1 MTRSDSV
8 ARIRARLRHPI
19 VDTDGQT
26 IEYLPALRDELAT
39 LAGAAA
45 VAQLDRVL
53 GFARIA
59 RSLAPVERRLA
70 GLPRLSRHDG
80 SGQNNDTDS
89 QRGLFVMVK

>member
-19 VDTDGQT
+19 VDTDGHT

-53 GFARIA
+53 GFAHRAQPRSRRAPA
-59 RSLAPVERRLA
+59 RGAAASLEARRFR
-70 GLPRLSRHDG
+70 PE
-80 SGQNNDTDS
+80 
-89 QRGLFVMVK
+89 